1 MLSVWSSLMYFQ
13 CYFFWPL
20 NIPDASPFPKIAG
33 LNISYSRHISEYLSS
48 LWIYVE
54 LTQHFK
60 ISDLTQLNLETML
73 SYLEPY
79 RGTCYIQKEY
89 WVVWSGLILL
99 THRLDYPD
107 TRKWVLQIQ
116 TRAVNSRHFY
126 FIEKAIFLHILKKME
141 VLTGRDLSH
150 YSLLWNVNNLRQKII
165 NWSGC
170 MVKPIGVNLAICSS

>member
-33 LNISYSRHISEYLSS
+33 LNISYSWHISEYLSS

-89 WVVWSGLILL
+89 WVCGQVWYCSPISLITLTQENECTNPNKSCKFSTLL
-99 THRLDYPD
+99 FH
-107 TRKWVLQIQ
+107 WEG
-116 TRAVNSRHFY
+116 NFS
-126 FIEKAIFLHILKKME
+126 
-141 VLTGRDLSH
+141 S
-150 YSLLWNVNNLRQKII
+150 YS
-165 NWSGC
+165 
-170 MVKPIGVNLAICSS
+170 